1 MVADD
6 IRSEHAAAVPVYVR
20 AEGDTWAL
28 VDTAT
33 DETVSTHA
41 TSRDAL
47 NAALDRSDVAPLVK
61 RANLREDGEPVGAW
75 RWLDASAEEDQ
86 PVDGSR
92 ITAAS
97 LWEMARSLNERQSA
111 IPINGGGAPRT
122 GTGDS
127 MPHGDA
133 YTGGDHLAN
142 GWAHV
147 GLPVLDEGGRTH
159 LFLRSELLTEIAA
172 EVDIGRLAYGSIRFG
187 FDEIDA
193 EDNDAIKGAL
203 LISHALTN
211 DPAVTTL
218 TAGSER
224 RRDTEPA
231 FVAMRSRKVTTMA
244 KKTTQ
249 RGPVADVLS
258 KIAGM
263 LGISAEDLEDD
274 PWKVSDAVWALQD
287 AKKVEGIL
295 DAVSGVEAPAAE
307 ESTVEAEARAVLRAI
322 ARGRAQR
329 AEDMPVEEAVES
341 ADAMLTWAREVLGKP
356 EATME
361 EAMAELEARKAEIGA
376 LLGTDTPEEPPPAV
390 EEERAPEEEDED
402 EEDDE
407 REPDVST
414 AEARAAVRATVRDTA
429 AKPGAVRA
437 AARALAVQNERYEAR
452 EWLDAQI
459 AARKLAVNPDK
470 RSKWTE
476 LAISKGR
483 DVVLEILDAQSRP
496 PVTNPLDG
504 VAEPGAAPESQKAA
518 YDACNDD
525 AQRGADEDEAKRAKR
540 DRRPVRE
547 VPRHEVRS
555 RAQKLARERWPA
567 LFTAPPAVAAG

>member
-1 MVADD
+1 MVTDD

-20 AEGDTWAL
+20 AEGGEWAL
-28 VDTAT
+28 TDTAT
-33 DETVSTHA
+33 NETVSTHA
-41 TSRDAL
+41 TAREAL
-47 NAALDRSDVAPLVK
+47 SASLDRSDVAPLVK

-75 RWLDASAEEDQ
+75 RWLDASAEEDE
-86 PVDGSR
+86 PIGGSR
-92 ITAAS
+92 ITATS
-97 LWEMARSLNERQSA
+97 LWEMARSLNERKSA
-111 IPINGGGAPRT
+111 IPINGGGAPRS

-159 LFLRSELLTEIAA
+159 LFLRSELLPEIAA

-193 EDNDAIKGAL
+193 DDNDAIKGAM

-224 RRDTEPA
+224 RRETESA
-231 FVAMRSRKVTTMA
+231 FVAMRSMRSTMA
-244 KKTTQ
+244 KKTNA
-249 RGPVADVLS
+249 R
-258 KIAGM
+258 
-263 LGISAEDLEDD
+263 
-274 PWKVSDAVWALQD
+274 DAAPEQSP
-287 AKKVEGIL
+287 EG
-295 DAVSGVEAPAAE
+295 GEAPA
-307 ESTVEAEARAVLRAI
+307 
-322 ARGRAQR
+322 QR
-329 AEDMPVEEAVES
+329 MEDMPVEEAVES
-341 ADAMLTWAREVLGKP
+341 ADALLTWGREVLGKP
-356 EATME
+356 EATLE
-361 EAMAELEARKAEIGA
+361 EVVAELEARKAEIGA
-376 LLGTDTPEEPPPAV
+376 LLGTDTPEEPAAT
-390 EEERAPEEEDED
+390 EEEARAEDDEDKPDDED
-402 EEDDE
+402 EEDEDDE

-414 AEARAAVRATVRDTA
+414 AEARAAVRATVRDTR

-459 AARKLAVNPDK
+459 AARKLAVKPDK

-496 PVTNPLDG
+496 PVTNPLDN

-518 YDACNDD
+518 WDACIDD
-525 AQRGADEDEAKRAKR
+525 AQRAADEDEAKRAKR

-567 LFTAPPAVAAG
+567 LFEPPASANAG